1 MARYLVVADRTLT
14 SPDLL
19 DRVAELAA
27 EDPEP
32 TYVTLLIPAR
42 YVSYHHGVAQE
53 SEAVARRQ
61 AEEAAEVYVDA
72 GVGVTWM
79 VIGDVSPPLAIE
91 DELAAM
97 PGEYEA
103 IVISTLPPGLSRWL
117 RLDVPVEAERRF
129 DIPVIHVIAE
139 RRP

>member
-32 TYVTLLIPAR
+32 TYVTLLVPAR
-42 YVSYHHGVAQE
+42 YVSYPDGVAQE
-53 SEAVARRQ
+53 SEAVARRR

-72 GVGVTWM
+72 GVGVSWM
-79 VIGDVSPPLAIE
+79 VIGDVSPLLAIE
-91 DELAAM
+91 DELASM

-117 RLDVPVEAERRF
+117 RLYVPVEAQRRF